1 MRQPR
6 STRPDVDM
14 QIDVNLRAIVLLY
27 RECVEL
33 LRAAGAEHRGAL
45 VVDLASIA
53 GKSPQPWLS
62 VYSATI

>member
-1 MRQPR
+1 VRQPR

-14 QIDVNLRAIVLLY
+14 QIDVNLRATVLLY

-45 VVDLASIA
+45 VVNLASIA
-53 GKSPQPWLS
+53 GKSPQPWQS